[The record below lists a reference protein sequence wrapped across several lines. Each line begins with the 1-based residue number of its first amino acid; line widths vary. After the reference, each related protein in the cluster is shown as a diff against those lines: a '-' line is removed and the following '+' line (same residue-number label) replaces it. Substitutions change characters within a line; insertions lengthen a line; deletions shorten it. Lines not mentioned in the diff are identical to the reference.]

1 LVGCYINYYF
11 KNSLTMQHGLLEDA
25 QETMSLIVNER

>member
-1 LVGCYINYYF
+1 LVGSYINYYF

-25 QETMSLIVNER
+25 QENSQ